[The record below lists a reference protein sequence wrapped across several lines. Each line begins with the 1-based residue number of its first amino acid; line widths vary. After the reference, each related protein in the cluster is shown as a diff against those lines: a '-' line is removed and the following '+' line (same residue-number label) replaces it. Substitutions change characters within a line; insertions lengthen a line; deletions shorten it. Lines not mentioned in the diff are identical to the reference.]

1 MKQTTTAP
9 VLLAILIGA
18 VAMPDAGAAEALS
31 GTAPLPK
38 STITRLITLGTQGGP
53 RGSAERAQPSN
64 VLIVRDT
71 PYLIDAG
78 DGVIRQLYKAGISFT
93 KIRNI
98 FITHN
103 HDDHN
108 ADWGTLMGREWTS
121 GQYEPMTV
129 YGPRGTKQMR
139 KGFLQYFAPNAA
151 AHYLEGAENV
161 PPEKVILAHEIRGPG
176 LVFQDAN
183 IRVTAAENCHYHFS
197 KGTPG
202 YHWQQSF
209 SFRFETPDR
218 VIVFS
223 GDTGPCG
230 DMLPTFARGAD
241 ILVHEVI
248 DLPAIQAMLESRN
261 DGTNAKPG
269 QLEALMTHMRTEH
282 TTPEEVGRVAQ
293 AAGVK
298 MVVLTHLV
306 TGTRTDGDSAYIEA
320 VKKSFSGPVVVAQ
333 DLMEF

>member
-1 MKQTTTAP
+1 MNRVNLFALVLVAATSAATAQSTD
-9 VLLAILIGA
+9 V
-18 VAMPDAGAAEALS
+18 
-31 GTAPLPK
+31 LPK
-38 STITRLITLGTQGGP
+38 SSVTRLITLGTQGGP
-53 RGSAERAQPSN
+53 RGGPERAQPSN
-64 VLIVRDT
+64 VLIVRGT
-71 PYLIDAG
+71 PYLVDAG
-78 DGVIRQLYKAGISFT
+78 NGVIHQLHLAGVPFT
-93 KIRNI
+93 RIRYI

-108 ADWGTLMGREWTS
+108 ADWGTLMGRAWTS

-129 YGPRGTKQMR
+129 YGPRGTESMR

-151 AHYLEGAENV
+151 AHYLEGAVNV
-161 PPEKVILAHEIRGPG
+161 PPEKVLLAHDIRGPG

-183 IRVTAAENCHYHFS
+183 IRLTAVENCHYHFS

-202 YHWQQSF
+202 YQWQESF
-209 SFRFETPDR
+209 AFRFETPDR

-230 DMLPTFARGAD
+230 NVLPEFAKGAD

-248 DLPAIQAMLESRN
+248 DLPAIEAALARRN
-261 DGTNAKPG
+261 DGTNSETG
-269 QLEALMTHMRTEH
+269 QREALMKHMRTEH
-282 TTPEEVGRVAQ
+282 TTPEEIGRVAHE
-293 AAGVK
+293 AAVK

-306 TGTRTDGDSAYIEA
+306 TGTRTDGDSGYIAA
-320 VKKSFSGPVVVAQ
+320 VKEHYTGPVVVAR